1 MRATEH
7 APRGPFYLLER
18 RHALAE
24 IIERGAR
31 VIAARPRV
39 IHPHRERDFITSGVA
54 ERRLREST
62 LLQVVP
68 KGQARL
74 PSSACLSTSFS
85 YHADLLE
92 DDGDGL
98 RTPPGARGGAGQ
110 LI

>member
-1 MRATEH
+1 MDSSVSITDNASSWRFASNK
-7 APRGPFYLLER
+7 PF
-18 RHALAE
+18 ASC
-24 IIERGAR
+24 
-31 VIAARPRV
+31 VIAMPRAWSASGRLTYV
-39 IHPHRERDFITSGVA
+39 FQQITGIA
-54 ERRLREST
+54 EKRLREST

-74 PSSACLSTSFS
+74 PSSACLSQSFS